1 MLSVFSAA
9 KIHVRFYTSDFMFNV
24 HLIAQIILEEDHYG
38 LEDIKK
44 QILEFFA
51 VSLLK
56 SIVQGKIVCLCGSPK
71 VKKTSVAL
79 VTPTLGGPQVQTF
92 FK

>member
-1 MLSVFSAA
+1 MLSVSAA

-56 SIVQGKIVCLCGSPK
+56 SIVQGKILYLFDPSK
-71 VKKTSVAL
+71 VGKL
-79 VTPTLGGPQVQTF
+79 VLP
-92 FK
+92 